1 MQHLVDLD
9 VQSAGKTRYETADR
23 SICAA
28 AGRSWRAQLIHL
40 DVQQLLGLNV
50 AADRY
55 TVQVQ
60 QLLGLHVQQLS
71 SC

>member
-1 MQHLVDLD
+1 MCNQLVRLDMKQLADLY
-9 VQSAGKTRYETADR
+9 VQQLVGL
-23 SICAA
+23 
-28 AGRSWRAQLIHL
+28 RAQLIHL

-55 TVQVQ
+55 TVHVQ